1 MTASEMAVK
10 EKELELPM
18 KDMEIEGETH
28 MGLNEGGYKKPVE
41 KDPYELADDLVSN
54 EIAWSELSSWGRVH
68 RVVKTCLKIVVL
80 TCLLY
85 MFICSLSFLSS
96 AFRLLG
102 GKAAGEAFAS
112 NEILQNPVAGL
123 MIGVLATVLVQSS
136 STSTSIIV
144 AMVASKILKVS
155 TAIPIIMGANIGTSV
170 TNTFV
175 SLAQMSDRDQFRRAF
190 AGATIHDMFNILSV
204 LVFLPI
210 EAACGALYRLTDYLI
225 KQMNVQQT
233 TKSAK
238 REFLKKLTNPFTKLI
253 IQLDKGVI
261 TKIAKGDRAAASKS
275 LIKYWCDK
283 GKKKVIQMPLNSTLH
298 GASGLELFNSTTINK
313 TITVHRKP
321 CTFLLH
327 DTGLSDTGVGLIMLC
342 VSLVILCGCLIA
354 IVKILHSML
363 QGRIASVIRNTV
375 NSDLPKP
382 FGFFTGYIAI
392 LVGAIMTFLVQSSS
406 IFTSTLTPL
415 VGLGIVSLERIF
427 PMTLGSNVGTTG
439 TSILAAMASSSDS
452 LHFSLQI
459 ALCHLFF
466 NIAGIL
472 LWYPIPAIRKIPLNM
487 AKFLG
492 NTTAKY
498 RWFAPV
504 YIAFFF
510 FLIPGS
516 IFALSVAGRIWLF
529 IVCGLVATL
538 VVFIIT
544 LNMLQKKAP
553 NHLPELMRTWE
564 WVPVYLRSLEPYD
577 KLIVKF
583 CTFIKT
589 LRTGGG
595 SDNGVSLHLKT
606 GNFSTLDKDFT
617 VSSIV

>member
-1 MTASEMAVK
+1 M
-10 EKELELPM
+10 
-18 KDMEIEGETH
+18 
-28 MGLNEGGYKKPVE
+28 
-41 KDPYELADDLVSN
+41 SN
-54 EIAWSELSSWGRVH
+54 VCFFH
-68 RVVKTCLKIVVL
+68 
-80 TCLLY
+80 
-85 MFICSLSFLSS
+85 
-96 AFRLLG
+96 
-102 GKAAGEAFAS
+102 
-112 NEILQNPVAGL
+112 Q
-123 MIGVLATVLVQSS
+123 TV
-136 STSTSIIV
+136 
-144 AMVASKILKVS
+144 LKVS

-283 GKKKVIQMPLNSTLH
+283 GKKKVIQIPLNSTLH

-327 DTGLSDTGVGLIMLC
+327 DTGLSDTSVGLIMLC

>member
-1 MTASEMAVK
+1 
-10 EKELELPM
+10 
-18 KDMEIEGETH
+18 